1 MGCACRNERVTE
13 LVACF
18 IGVDI
23 DIFGDYSVECEMGQ
37 VHHRQLH
44 CVCRTEGTRLHSEAA
59 VSTPYEL

>member
-1 MGCACRNERVTE
+1 MGCACRNERVIE

-23 DIFGDYSVECEMGQ
+23 DMFCDCSVECKMER

-44 CVCRTEGTRLHSEAA
+44 CVCRVEDTRLRSEA
-59 VSTPYEL
+59 VISTPYEL